1 MEQIKVT
8 TLRKAIGLLDAC
20 GFKYAIIDSDG
31 IKHGE
36 LELAEIKPAT
46 KRSPLAFPYGQV
58 TEWVRKHLPANFQV
72 GDVCE
77 IPFGNYGPERVRSC
91 TLNTLSRQYGLG
103 KFTSV
108 IDNGNVQVMR
118 VEQ

>member
-46 KRSPLAFPYGQV
+46 KRSPLAFP
-58 TEWVRKHLPANFQV
+58 
-72 GDVCE
+72 
-77 IPFGNYGPERVRSC
+77 
-91 TLNTLSRQYGLG
+91 
-103 KFTSV
+103 
-108 IDNGNVQVMR
+108 
-118 VEQ
+118 